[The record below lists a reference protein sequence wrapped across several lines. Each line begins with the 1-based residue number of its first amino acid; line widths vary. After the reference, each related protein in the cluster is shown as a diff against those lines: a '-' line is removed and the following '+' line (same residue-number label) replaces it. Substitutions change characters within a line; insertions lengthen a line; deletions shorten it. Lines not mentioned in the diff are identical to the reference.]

1 MGHVYWL
8 GETCALGNECVL
20 NVRISSFFRGLLSA
34 SQLQT
39 LFLTFSKGVEGYLGR
54 AKGLSA

>member
-1 MGHVYWL
+1 M
-8 GETCALGNECVL
+8 L
-20 NVRISSFFRGLLSA
+20 NVRIGSFFRGLLSA

-39 LFLTFSKGVEGYLGR
+39 LFLTFSEGVEGYLGR